1 MTETDYYVQQKK
13 KLLKNFDRA
22 FGRIQKLLAKTCG
35 DDFAAAV
42 TAETRREYERLI
54 PALPYIGGSK
64 NFYTPIIIVNGWIIA
79 LFRVM
84 RARGKTAEETVKICV
99 DVLDEMFRSRLRFLF
114 PLMRWAAFS
123 RFFRRMLKKQAA
135 QSQRRLY
142 PGDFVYT
149 LEEGDGEPFDFAV
162 VFSEC
167 AVNKLYEAQGVE
179 ELKPYCNFFDILSGH
194 YAGLGVTADE
204 TIGLG
209 CERCVLSYK
218 RGGETKIV
226 PSLATV
232 MSAHIL
238 E

>member
-1 MTETDYYVQQKK
+1 MTGNDYYVRQKK
-13 KLLKNFDRA
+13 KLLKSFDRA
-22 FGRIQKLLAKTCG
+22 FKRIRRLLAKTYG
-35 DDFAAAV
+35 DEFASAV
-42 TAETRREYERLI
+42 VAETRQEYERLL

-84 RARGKTAEETVKICV
+84 QGRGKTAEETVKICV
-99 DVLDEMFRSRLRFLF
+99 EFLDGVLRGWPRFFF
-114 PLMRWAAFS
+114 PLVRWLVFS
-123 RFFRRMLKKQAA
+123 PFFLRMVKKQAA
-135 QSQRRLY
+135 QSQKRTY
-142 PGDFVYT
+142 PGDFVFT
-149 LEEGDGEPFDFAV
+149 VEEGDGEAFDFAV

-179 ELKPYCNFFDILSGH
+179 ALKPYCNFFDILSGH
-194 YAGLGVTADE
+194 YVGLGVNADQ

-218 RGGETKIV
+218 RGGKTKV
-226 PSLATV
+226 PPSLAAV
-232 MSAHIL
+232 MPPHIR